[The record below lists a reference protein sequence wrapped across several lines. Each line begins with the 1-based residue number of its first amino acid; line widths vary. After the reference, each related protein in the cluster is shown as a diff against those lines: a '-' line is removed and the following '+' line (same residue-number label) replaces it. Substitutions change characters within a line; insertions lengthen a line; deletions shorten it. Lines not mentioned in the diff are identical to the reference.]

1 MRKFSAAIVASA
13 IIFAVTVYYLEL
25 VHSPLYFPEIRKES
39 DFINSFV
46 NENSPDI
53 QKERSLA
60 KAYWLRYH
68 DVRQDRHWGEKGP
81 MGVWGPRDHYL
92 LHGKREG
99 RIFKPLI
106 VPDDMEKERTLA
118 TAYWQRYGDIRK
130 SSAWGEQSEL
140 GILGPRDHYTYIG
153 RFEHRWWGEE
163 LPQTE
168 QSAAAGSMS
177 KESPPR
183 N

>member
-1 MRKFSAAIVASA
+1 MILWYDHSLGMTTRMTVNEVQRREQTQMDKFSAAIVASA
-13 IIFAVTVYYLEL
+13 IIFAVVVYCIEL
-25 VHSPLYFPEIRKES
+25 VHSPLYRPETRQES

-46 NENSPDI
+46 NKNSPDI
-53 QKERSLA
+53 QKERGLA

-106 VPDDMEKERTLA
+106 VPDDMEKERALA

-130 SSAWGEQSEL
+130 SSAWGEHSEL
-140 GILGPRDHYTYIG
+140 GILGPRAH
-153 RFEHRWWGEE
+153 
-163 LPQTE
+163 
-168 QSAAAGSMS
+168 
-177 KESPPR
+177 
-183 N
+183 